1 MVEKKKFFSIELPKI
16 EQKAELLAS
25 NEQDLIGRTVKIDL
39 TRKLRGKSAELV
51 YKIILEDGKLKA
63 DFYRLSILGYFIR
76 RIMRKSVNY
85 VEDSFSATC
94 KDAVL
99 RIKPFIITRKKVFR
113 SVRKALREKA
123 KKEIEESIR
132 NLSYEEIFS
141 ELISGKFQRALGL
154 KLKKIYPPAFCDI
167 RDIYVEKKQET
178 KVKEEKIVAWLK
190 SILKIKKAKDF

>member
-178 KVKEEKIVAWLK
+178 KVKEEKIVA
-190 SILKIKKAKDF
+190 